1 MVTIKTDREIQLMR
15 DAGRLT
21 AEVMELGGSLIKPGV
36 STKEIDDRLYK
47 FIKKHNATPS
57 FLNYYGYPG
66 TACISIN
73 DEVIHGIPSGNRIIA
88 DGDIV
93 SIDVGVLLNGYHGD
107 MARTFCAGNVSEEA
121 RKLIEVTKE
130 CFWRG
135 ISYAT
140 EGARIGDIGH
150 AVASFAH
157 ENGFSVVEDY
167 VGHGVGTHLHED
179 PDVPNYGKAGKGMRL
194 RKGMTIAV
202 EPMINAGVKDVV
214 QLDDGW
220 TVVTKDGK
228 LSAHYENTIAITD
241 GEPLI
246 LTSL

>member
-130 CFWRG
+130 CFRRG

-150 AVASFAH
+150 AVESFAH

>member
-1 MVTIKTDREIQLMR
+1 MVTIKTNREIQLMR
-15 DAGRLT
+15 DAGKLT
-21 AEVMELGGSLIKPGV
+21 AEVMELGGSLVKPGV

-73 DEVIHGIPSGNRIIA
+73 DEVIHGIPSGKRIIA

-121 RKLIEVTKE
+121 KKLIEVTKE

-135 ISYAT
+135 IAHAT
-140 EGARIGDIGH
+140 DGARIGDIGH
-150 AVASFAH
+150 AVESFAH

>member
-93 SIDVGVLLNGYHGD
+93 SIDVGVLLNGCHGD

-150 AVASFAH
+150 AVESFAH

>member
-73 DEVIHGIPSGNRIIA
+73 DEVIHGIPSENRIIA

-150 AVASFAH
+150 AVESFAH

>member
-1 MVTIKTDREIQLMR
+1 MVTIKTNREIQLMR
-15 DAGRLT
+15 DAGKLT
-21 AEVMELGGSLIKPGV
+21 AEVMELGGSLVKPGV
-36 STKEIDDRLYK
+36 STKEIDERLYK

-73 DEVIHGIPSGNRIIA
+73 DEVIHGIPSGKRIIA

-121 RKLIEVTKE
+121 KKLIEVTKE

-135 ISYAT
+135 IAQAT
-140 EGARIGDIGH
+140 DGARIGDIGH
-150 AVASFAH
+150 AVESFAH

>member
-21 AEVMELGGSLIKPGV
+21 AEVMELGGSLVKPGV

-130 CFWRG
+130 CFRRG

-150 AVASFAH
+150 AVESFAH

>member
-1 MVTIKTDREIQLMR
+1 MVTVKTDREIQLMR
-15 DAGRLT
+15 DAGKLT
-21 AEVMELGGSLIKPGV
+21 AEVMELGGSLVKPGV

-57 FLNYYGYPG
+57 FLNYYGYPA
-66 TACISIN
+66 TACISVN
-73 DEVIHGIPSGNRIIA
+73 EVVIHGIPSGERIIT

-121 RKLIEVTKE
+121 KKLIEVTKE

-135 ISYAT
+135 IAKAT
-140 EGARIGDIGH
+140 AGARLGDIGH
-150 AVASFAH
+150 AIESHAH
-157 ENGFSVVEDY
+157 ANGFSVVEDY

-179 PDVPNYGKAGKGMRL
+179 PDVPNYGKPGKGMRL
-194 RKGMTIAV
+194 QKGMTIAV
-202 EPMINAGVKDVV
+202 EPMINAGCADVI
-214 QLDDGW
+214 QLKDGW

>member
-130 CFWRG
+130 CFRRG

-140 EGARIGDIGH
+140 DGARIGDIGH
-150 AVASFAH
+150 AVESFAH

>member
-1 MVTIKTDREIQLMR
+1 MITVKTDREIQLMR

-21 AEVMELGGSLIKPGV
+21 AEVMELAGSLVKPGV

-57 FLNYYGYPG
+57 FLNYYGYPA
-66 TACISIN
+66 TACISVN
-73 DEVIHGIPSGNRIIA
+73 AVVIHGIPSGQRIIA

-121 RKLIEVTKE
+121 KKLIEVTKE
-130 CFWRG
+130 SFWRG
-135 ISYAT
+135 IAKAT
-140 EGARIGDIGH
+140 DGARVGDIGH
-150 AVASFAH
+150 AIESYVH

-179 PDVPNYGKAGKGMRL
+179 PDVPNYGKPGRGMRL

-202 EPMINAGVKDVV
+202 EPMINAGCADVV
-214 QLDDGW
+214 QLKDGW

>member
-150 AVASFAH
+150 AVESFAH

>member
-150 AVASFAH
+150 AVESFAH

-202 EPMINAGVKDVV
+202 EPMINAGVKEVV

>member
-1 MVTIKTDREIQLMR
+1 MITVKTDREIQLMR

-21 AEVMELGGSLIKPGV
+21 AEVMELAGSLVKPGV
-36 STKEIDDRLYK
+36 STKEINDRLYK

-57 FLNYYGYPG
+57 FLNYYGYPA
-66 TACISIN
+66 TACISVN
-73 DEVIHGIPSGNRIIA
+73 EVVIHGIPSGQRIIA

-121 RKLIEVTKE
+121 KKLIEVTKE

-135 ISYAT
+135 IAKAT
-140 EGARIGDIGH
+140 DGARLGDVGH
-150 AVASFAH
+150 AIESHAH
-157 ENGFSVVEDY
+157 ANGFSVVEDY

-179 PDVPNYGKAGKGMRL
+179 PDVPNYGKPGKGMRL

-202 EPMINAGVKDVV
+202 EPMINAGCADIV
-214 QLDDGW
+214 QLKDGW
-220 TVVTKDGK
+220 TVVTKDGR

>member
-73 DEVIHGIPSGNRIIA
+73 DEVIHGIPSENRIIA

-130 CFWRG
+130 CFWCG

-150 AVASFAH
+150 AVESFAH